1 MEERLPFDAE
11 LIARID
17 WLIRLR
23 WLAVA
28 GTFAAIGVGAALY
41 PGALALLPL
50 LLVTGA
56 IALYNLQ
63 FYLYLRALKLSPS
76 GRPRLQHSIRFALV
90 QIVLDLVALATLLHF
105 AGGVE
110 NPMVVFFVFHA
121 IFASILL
128 PRRLSY
134 MVAGLASLLII
145 AVGVLEYTQ
154 ILPHYALP
162 TGLTGLYRQ
171 GVYLLLATT
180 TLTLTLF
187 LVAYLTT
194 SIAARLRERDRELVE
209 SMRLSLAK
217 SEELQMANER
227 LQAIDSERTRFMVL
241 VTHELR
247 APVSTIYSCLEL
259 ALSGYASPEK
269 AREVLTRA
277 QSRATEMLN
286 FIADLLSLNRIRGQ
300 AAPPETVPLVQ
311 LEGLLQDVL
320 SLVRVEAERKEIF
333 LGANV
338 APDLPPVRA
347 LPEQMKLVWTNLLSN
362 AIKYTPEYGIVQVS
376 LSQDGENLV
385 GTVRDTGIGIAAD
398 DLPRVFGEFYRA
410 GNARLVSPIGTGVGL
425 SIVRRVLEN
434 WGGKIWVE
442 SEPGLGTKF
451 TFVLPRAEPGGRGIG

>member
-1 MEERLPFDAE
+1 
-11 LIARID
+11 
-17 WLIRLR
+17 
-23 WLAVA
+23 V
-28 GTFAAIGVGAALY
+28 
-41 PGALALLPL
+41 
-50 LLVTGA
+50 
-56 IALYNLQ
+56 
-63 FYLYLRALKLSPS
+63 LS
-76 GRPRLQHSIRFALV
+76 GK
-90 QIVLDLVALATLLHF
+90 LAT
-105 AGGVE
+105 
-110 NPMVVFFVFHA
+110 
-121 IFASILL
+121 
-128 PRRLSY
+128 
-134 MVAGLASLLII
+134 LLII